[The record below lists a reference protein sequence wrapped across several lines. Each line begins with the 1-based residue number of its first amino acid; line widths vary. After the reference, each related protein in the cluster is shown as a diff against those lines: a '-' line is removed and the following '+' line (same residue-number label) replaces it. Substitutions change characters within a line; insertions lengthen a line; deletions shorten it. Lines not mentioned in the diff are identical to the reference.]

1 MLRLDRECLS
11 ADRAAWEAAGFKMPN
26 YDREAMIRRT
36 LQNPRWL
43 HFGTGNIFRAFIAP
57 LQQHLL
63 NTGRADTG
71 IIAAAAHDFEV
82 VERVYRPYG
91 NLAISVGL
99 RPDGE
104 MIPEVVASIAESIR
118 ADEGRARLREIA
130 EAPSLQI
137 MSFCITEKGYALTD
151 MRGNLTESIRRELEQ
166 GPEGAK
172 HTMTLA
178 AALLLERFLAGAAPV
193 ALLSL
198 DNCSRNG
205 DKLRDSVLRAARAWA
220 AHGGFG
226 RPDSVWRDFM
236 TYLEDESRVSSPWSM
251 IDKITPRPSES
262 VRDFLTQKGVEGM
275 DLLLT
280 AKGSYVAPFVNA
292 EIPQYLVAE
301 DRFPAGRPPLEEA
314 GTGVY
319 FTDRQTVEKA
329 ERMKV
334 SACLNPLHTAL
345 AIFGCLL
352 GYRTIA
358 SEMEN
363 PLLRALA
370 ERIGYAEGMP
380 VVADPGIFSPREF
393 IREVLEDRFPN
404 PFIPDT
410 PQRIATDT
418 SQKIPV
424 RYGETIKAYMERP
437 GQSPDLNA
445 KNLVGIPLVIAAWF
459 RYLLGV
465 DDELR
470 PMELSGDPLMEEL
483 RKGLEGIRP
492 GEPLRPG
499 EPESAGGRLRPFLSN
514 PALFGADLYAAGLGE
529 KVESMFAETLA
540 GKGAV
545 LRTLEAHIG
554 VEGPAEG
561 RK

>member
-1 MLRLDRECLS
+1 MLRLDREGT
-11 ADRAAWEAAGFKMPN
+11 ADRAAWEAAGFRMPG

-36 LQNPRWL
+36 LENPRWL
-43 HFGTGNIFRAFIAP
+43 HFGAGNIFRSFIAP

-63 NTGRADTG
+63 DRGRADTG
-71 IIAAAAHDFEV
+71 IVAAEAHDGEI
-82 VERVYRPYG
+82 VEAVYRPYG

-104 MIPEVVASIAESIR
+104 MLPEVVASVAEAIR
-118 ADEGRARLREIA
+118 ADGGRDRLREIA
-130 EAPSLQI
+130 KVPALQI
-137 MSFCITEKGYALTD
+137 MSFCITEKGYSLTD
-151 MRGNLTESIRRELEQ
+151 MKGELTESVRQELER
-166 GPEGAK
+166 GPEGAR
-172 HTMTLA
+172 HTMALA
-178 AALLLERFLAGAAPV
+178 AALLLDRFLAGGASV
-193 ALLSL
+193 AMLSL

-205 DKLRDSVLRAARAWA
+205 EKLRDAILRVARAWA
-220 AHGGFG
+220 AGGFG
-226 RPDSVWRDFM
+226 IGDSVWKDFIA
-236 TYLEDESRVSSPWSM
+236 YLEDEGRVSFPWSM
-251 IDKITPRPSES
+251 IDKITPRPSEA
-262 VRDFLTQKGVEGM
+262 VRDCLTRKGVAGM

-292 EIPQYLVAE
+292 EIPQYLVVE
-301 DRFPAGRPPLEEA
+301 DRFPGGRPPLEEA

-363 PLLRALA
+363 PLLKALV

-380 VVADPGIFSPREF
+380 VVTDPGIFSPKEF

-418 SQKIPV
+418 SQKIPI
-424 RYGETIKAYMERP
+424 RYGETIKAWMKRA
-437 GQSPDLNA
+437 GAGAGALT
-445 KNLVGIPLVIAAWF
+445 GIPLVIAAWF
-459 RYLLGV
+459 RYLLAV

-470 PMELSGDPLMEEL
+470 PMELSGDPLLEEL
-483 RKGLEGIRP
+483 RKGLEGV
-492 GEPLRPG
+492 RPG
-499 EPESAGGRLRPFLSN
+499 EPESYGGQLRPFLSN
-514 PALFGADLYAAGLGE
+514 PALFAVDLFAAGLGE
-529 KVESMFAETLA
+529 KIEALFVETLA

-545 LRTLEAHIG
+545 LRTLETH
-554 VEGPAEG
+554 VGPGG
-561 RK
+561 R

>member
-1 MLRLDRECLS
+1 MTMLRLDREGL
-11 ADRAAWEAAGFKMPN
+11 ADRAGWEAAGFKMPD
-26 YDREAMIRRT
+26 YDREAMIQRT
-36 LQNPRWL
+36 LRAPQWL

-57 LQQHLL
+57 LQQRLL
-63 NTGRADTG
+63 NRGRAETG
-71 IIAAAAHDFEV
+71 IIAAAAHDYEV
-82 VERVYRPYG
+82 VEKVYRPYG
-91 NLAISVGL
+91 GLAISVGL

-104 MIPEVVASIAESIR
+104 MVPEVVASIAESIR
-118 ADEGRARLREIA
+118 ADEGRERLRAIA
-130 EAPSLQI
+130 AAPSLQI
-137 MSFCITEKGYALTD
+137 MSFCITEKGYSLTD
-151 MRGNLTESIRRELEQ
+151 MEGSLTESVRRELER
-166 GPEGAK
+166 GPEGAA

-178 AALLLERFLAGAAPV
+178 AALLLERFLAGAAPI
-193 ALLSL
+193 AMLSL

-205 DKLRDSVLRAARAWA
+205 DRLRDSVLRAARAWA
-220 AHGGFG
+220 EDGFG
-226 RPDSVWRDFM
+226 RTGLFWKDFLA
-236 TYLEDESRVSSPWSM
+236 YLEDGSRVAFPWSM
-251 IDKITPRPSES
+251 IDKITPRPSEA
-262 VRDFLTQKGVEGM
+262 VRDWLTRKGVAGM

-292 EIPQYLVAE
+292 EIPQYLVVE
-301 DRFPAGRPPLEEA
+301 DRFPGGRPPLEETGA
-314 GTGVY
+314 GVY
-319 FTDRQTVEKA
+319 FTDRRTVERA

-334 SACLNPLHTAL
+334 STCLNPLHTAL

-352 GYRTIA
+352 GFRTIA

-370 ERIGYAEGMP
+370 ERIGCAEGMP
-380 VVADPGIFSPREF
+380 VVTDPGIFSPKEF

-418 SQKIPV
+418 SQKIPI

-437 GQSPDLNA
+437 DLNA
-445 KNLVGIPLVIAAWF
+445 ESLVGIPLVIAAWF

-470 PMELSGDPLMEEL
+470 PMDLSGDPLLGEL
-483 RKGLEGIRP
+483 QKGLEGVRA
-492 GEPLRPG
+492 GA
-499 EPESAGGRLRPFLSN
+499 PESYGGQLRPFLAN
-514 PALFGADLYAAGLGE
+514 PALFAADLFAAGLGE
-529 KVESMFAETLA
+529 KVEAMFVETLA

-554 VEGPAEG
+554 
-561 RK
+561 